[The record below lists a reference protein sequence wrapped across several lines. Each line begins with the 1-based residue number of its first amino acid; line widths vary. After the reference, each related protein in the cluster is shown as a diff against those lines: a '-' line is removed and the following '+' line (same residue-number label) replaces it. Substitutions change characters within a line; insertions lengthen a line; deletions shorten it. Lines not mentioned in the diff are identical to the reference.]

1 MILVVSGFMF
11 HEAIYQGELDVEIDP
26 FFITRGNSLQQQL
39 LQLFLFVTT
48 RVTPHCLK
56 EGW

>member
-1 MILVVSGFMF
+1 MF

-26 FFITRGNSLQQQL
+26 FFITHGNSLQQQV
-39 LQLFLFVTT
+39 LQLFLLVTT

-56 EGW
+56 EGRL